1 MPRAAHLLLSA
12 GVLLMLPG
20 ILSAHTRS
28 ESFSSWE
35 LDQLTVRVTFTVPAR
50 EATRV
55 PWAGAS
61 QPDLGGHLA
70 RYLED
75 HLDVAA
81 DGQPCPVSMSLQP
94 LQATRGFLRV
104 EGSWQCP
111 STVGLALSSDAFVD
125 LAPGHTNFARLRMR
139 GGGLW
144 EYIFNERQRS
154 WPVGELVQT
163 GRDPVAAESSAV
175 SLIDYLALGI
185 EHILSGL
192 DHLAFLLAV
201 ILIHRRFIDIA
212 FVITGFTLGH
222 SITLAVA
229 VLGIFRPDGAVIE
242 ALIGLT
248 IALVAAENIGLS
260 TDRNHSIASVTGIAL
275 ASVALVSMVGIG
287 QLSPAVAGG
296 LALFSYC
303 YLRLSHDIH
312 DRTRA
317 RAAITM
323 LFGLIHGFG
332 FANVLVEAELPAQ
345 RLLPALFGFNLG
357 VEIGQ
362 IAAVVALLILGRV
375 AARIRPS
382 WRYLSADTLSAGLCG
397 LGVFWF
403 VGRAFM

>member
-1 MPRAAHLLLSA
+1 MLLAVRLLLSA
-12 GVLLMLPG
+12 GMLLMLSS
-20 ILSAHTRS
+20 IASAHTRS

-35 LDQLTVRVTFTVPAR
+35 LDELTVRVTFTVPAR

-55 PWAGAS
+55 PWAGAT
-61 QPDLGGHLA
+61 QPDLAGHLA

-75 HLDVAA
+75 KLGVQA
-81 DGQPCPVSMSLQP
+81 DGQRCPAIMPLRP

-111 STVGLALSSDAFVD
+111 STVGLALLSDAFVD
-125 LAPGHTNFARLRMR
+125 LAPGHTNFARLRLR

-144 EYIFNERQRS
+144 EYLFNERQRS
-154 WPVGELVQT
+154 WQVGELLQT
-163 GRDPVAAESSAV
+163 GTNVGTTELTAV
-175 SLIDYLALGI
+175 SLIDYLVLGI

-212 FVITGFTLGH
+212 FVVTGFTLGH

-248 IALVAAENIGLS
+248 IALVSAENIGLS
-260 TDRNHSIASVTGIAL
+260 ADRNHSIALVTGIAL
-275 ASVALVSMVGIG
+275 ASVALVSMAGIG
-287 QLSPAVAGG
+287 EFSPAVAGG

-312 DRTRA
+312 DRARA
-317 RAAITM
+317 RATITM

-332 FANVLVEAELPAQ
+332 FANVLVEAELPAE
-345 RLLPALFGFNLG
+345 RLLTALFGFNVG

-362 IAAVVALLILGRV
+362 IAAVAALLLFGRL
-375 AARIRPS
+375 ATRITPT
-382 WRYLSADTLSAGLCG
+382 WRHLAADTVSAGLCG
-397 LGVFWF
+397 LGIFWF
-403 VGRAFM
+403 VGRAFV

>member
-1 MPRAAHLLLSA
+1 MLSGIAA
-12 GVLLMLPG
+12 
-20 ILSAHTRS
+20 AHTRS

-35 LDQLTVRVTFTVPAR
+35 LDQLTVLVTFTVPAR

-55 PWAGAS
+55 PWSGS
-61 QPDLGGHLA
+61 TQPDLGGHLA
-70 RYLED
+70 GYLEEK
-75 HLDVAA
+75 LGVTAA
-81 DGQPCPVSMSLQP
+81 GEPCPVGAPLRP

-111 STVGLALSSDAFVD
+111 SAEGLAFFSDAFVD
-125 LAPGHTNFARLRMR
+125 LAPGHTNFARLRLR

-154 WPVGELVQT
+154 WQVGVLLQGLTDSSE
-163 GRDPVAAESSAV
+163 ESSTAV
-175 SLIDYLALGI
+175 SLVDYLVLGI

-222 SITLAVA
+222 SITLAIA
-229 VLGIFRPDGAVIE
+229 VLGIFRPGGAVIE
-242 ALIGLT
+242 AMIGLT

-260 TDRNHSIASVTGIAL
+260 TGRNHGIALVTGIAL
-275 ASVALVSMVGIG
+275 ASVALLSVLGIG
-287 QLSPAVAGG
+287 EFSATVAGG
-296 LALFSYC
+296 LALFCYC
-303 YLRLSHDIH
+303 YLRLSHDIR
-312 DRTRA
+312 DRARA

-332 FANVLVEAELPAQ
+332 FANVLVEAELPAE
-345 RLLPALFGFNLG
+345 RLLPALFGFNVG

-362 IAAVVALLILGRV
+362 IAAVAVLLLCGRLFSTIGPARRYP
-375 AARIRPS
+375 AAES
-382 WRYLSADTLSAGLCG
+382 VSAALCG

-403 VGRAFM
+403 VGRAFA